1 MKTKI
6 LLLITAL
13 MLSVSSADA
22 QSLLKKIGKGVEA
35 VAKEATKAAKSA
47 TKEGKQS
54 SKSTS
59 SSKTS
64 SQKQSSKK
72 KAKRVYIA
80 NENTCRDPKFIDQ
93 TGQIVQ
99 LDIDGMLYRLN
110 LKDGYAWVDCTM
122 EYKRG
127 NLRGEAKIWATILYE
142 GNVYPVTRVK
152 NGAYSAEGITSL
164 KLSYDMEEIE
174 AGAFKETR
182 LREVYIPSSVKKV
195 GPASFCEIK
204 TLKTAFLEEGVED
217 LGGTVFA
224 GCTAL
229 EEVRLP
235 STIKKMDIY
244 VFDGCTSLK
253 NVTFLCKVKKIPNF
267 TFRGAKAM
275 TQIQLPETIEEIG
288 NSAFEDTGLK
298 SFTFHPNI
306 KKIGDSACAATAL
319 TEVTI
324 PSTIEEIGTY
334 AFVDCKNLK
343 KINISKKWKDIT
355 LIVEIFGNDPHII
368 TSHNLDECKIFN
380 WID

>member
-244 VFDGCTSLK
+244 VFDGLDEL
-253 NVTFLCKVKKIPNF
+253 VRLERAGFQFLAEHPYHVAVLLH
-267 TFRGAKAM
+267 RLLYELHV
-275 TQIQLPETIEEIG
+275 LPDDISPAWVLG
-288 NSAFEDTGLK
+288 SGL
-298 SFTFHPNI
+298 HHHDAPL
-306 KKIGDSACAATAL
+306 GLVDAA
-319 TEVTI
+319 
-324 PSTIEEIGTY
+324 Y
-334 AFVDCKNLK
+334 AFLYLAERAHQVVQFKVFLVDDSLQGVALLHGRILVRGPLLAGGEHYGCQ
-343 KINISKKWKDIT
+343 
-355 LIVEIFGNDPHII
+355 
-368 TSHNLDECKIFN
+368 CR
-380 WID
+380 